1 MNWWD
6 TATKHNSKPNLKS
19 WVLSWLFMSHFH
31 KWWENRFRCTCGK
44 MQLDNRCLWQAIFL
58 NTSVKVVSTATTLHC
73 HRMSTL
79 SRAATYPNP
88 SNTQAH
94 PGFIFLHGVN
104 LALLSRTH
112 GGQLKPFLGTSSR
125 ATLTRKANLIIKQV
139 KVQSWRR
146 HFSVQVYQTLQGST
160 QWCQVK
166 VKATAGIRPAQ
177 RPEHVWCDCWLAAS
191 RMIAVE
197 AGLDLWG
204 TVSKSHCTNWIWG

>member
-44 MQLDNRCLWQAIFL
+44 MQLDNKCLWQAIFL

-146 HFSVQVYQTLQGST
+146 HFGLPDTPRIYPMMSGKGKGNSWYQTCSETRACLVWLLVGSESDDCCRGRPWLMRDS
-160 QWCQVK
+160 QQVTLYK
-166 VKATAGIRPAQ
+166 
-177 RPEHVWCDCWLAAS
+177 
-191 RMIAVE
+191 
-197 AGLDLWG
+197 LDLRL
-204 TVSKSHCTNWIWG
+204 TV